1 MLCSCLYDVLLVME
15 IILKCENH
23 LLKSNGE
30 LDSDSNDTA
39 KNGRICMIVVLFMI
53 QIKLVKCLLTL
64 TLDYLNYFKFK
75 VSSKGFCPRKIA
87 RAI

>member
-1 MLCSCLYDVLLVME
+1 M
-15 IILKCENH
+15 KCENQ

-30 LDSDSNDTA
+30 LASDLNDTA

-53 QIKLVKCLLTL
+53 QIKLIKCLLIFS
-64 TLDYLNYFKFK
+64 LDYLNYFKFK

-87 RAI
+87 HAI